1 MKIFDTSFNPMPP
14 SIDPVEFKKLYIQI
28 ISNKT
33 SDPTE
38 FISYIQPFLEEVS
51 KAIFSKNQN
60 YYFYFFL
67 LKNIKCFTN
76 EKAIDRWLKNKTL
89 KEDLNFILLKR
100 LRNIKTI
107 PYQAKPVMSQ
117 FYFVTDFRLAV
128 SNYIKKHYKIDK
140 TLYLT
145 EDIDYYYTEPNI
157 IETGNSWYNYL
168 LIMLSL
174 GYSITEIS
182 SLTGYSRTTIYKELK
197 KYAHYKKTSD

>member
-1 MKIFDTSFNPMPP
+1 MTLFDTSFNPMPS

-28 ISNKT
+28 ISDKQ

-51 KAIFSKNQN
+51 NAILSKNQE
-60 YYFYFFL
+60 YYFYYFL
-67 LKNIKCFTN
+67 LKNIESFTN
-76 EKAIDRWLKNKTL
+76 ETALDRWLAEKTL

-107 PYQAKPVMSQ
+107 PSQAKPVMSQ
-117 FYFVTDFRLAV
+117 FYFVTDFRLAI
-128 SNYIKKHYKIDK
+128 SNFIKKHYKTNK
-140 TLYLT
+140 NLYLSET
-145 EDIDYYYTEPNI
+145 IDYSYNEPNVI
-157 IETGNSWYNYL
+157 DTGNNWYDYL
-168 LIMLSL
+168 LTMLSL
-174 GYSITEIS
+174 GYSVTEIS